1 MPINGFTDTSL
12 LGIHRSPD
20 MTSDI
25 TKLTQ
30 NYRLSSII
38 YAENMAGLYR
48 SWTKHSSQVYI

>member
-48 SWTKHSSQVYI
+48 S